1 MFDPWAGEATIERV
15 LQARLPHLQV
25 VGNEIDPRCKAHTS
39 LDALQPENWERW
51 RCGVG
56 PQRRP
61 YDAIVCSP
69 YFPAL
74 DLAIP
79 LMLQFTD
86 VLFVHVQCTY
96 VFSATDYRNA
106 WFKELSDAG
115 TMRIITNLPRGNSG
129 AWKCCWLCI
138 FRTRQLA
145 QDIMK
150 GRSGDMIW

>member
-1 MFDPWAGEATIERV
+1 MSDNPTRHVTTEGEILPLIQSVNWRRFEVVFDPWAGEATIERV
-15 LQARLPHLQV
+15 LRARLPHLQV

-51 RCGVG
+51 RRGVG
-56 PQRRP
+56 PQRRL
-61 YDAIVCSP
+61 YDVIVCNP

-96 VFSATDYRNA
+96 VLTPHRTCARFDSVTRCGALPSA
-106 WFKELSDAG
+106 L
-115 TMRIITNLPRGNSG
+115 
-129 AWKCCWLCI
+129 
-138 FRTRQLA
+138 
-145 QDIMK
+145 
-150 GRSGDMIW
+150 